1 MRISDWSSDVCS
13 SDLVAVERDGILLA
27 AVVGRTEGREPDAD
41 ALGADFLDERGRH
54 LEQQA
59 RPVGDRSSIFVGA
72 KIGVRLQELLD
83 QIAVRTMK
91 FDAIETGGAGI
102 ARAEIG
108 RASCRERGCQYV

>member
-13 SDLVAVERDGILLA
+13 SDLGAKLGEARYRVAVERDGILLA

-91 FDAIETGGAGI
+91 FADRKST
-102 ARAEIG
+102 RLN
-108 RASCRERGCQYV
+108 SSH